1 MKSSV
6 DQLNDTRVKVT
17 VEVPFSE
24 LGPELDKAYQA
35 LAQQVNIP
43 GFRRGKA
50 PRQLIDARVGRG
62 PVLEQVVN
70 DMLPTRY
77 GQAIEELD
85 IKALGQPNIDITK
98 LEDGDVIE
106 FVAEVDVRP
115 EFDLPDFSDISVEVP
130 ALGSTEERI
139 DHELEHLRE
148 RFGSLK
154 TVDREAGDEDFITL
168 NLSATVDG
176 EEIEDAKVE
185 DMSYRVGSGDLIEGL
200 DDAVKGLKADESA
213 TFTSKLVFGEYADKD
228 AEVTVT
234 VTAVKERE
242 LPELDDDFAQ
252 MASEFDTVEELRAD
266 LASGAASGA
275 EESAKAEQAASI
287 REEVLKVAL
296 EKTQFPLPASVV
308 DEQVNAQVQ
317 QLMGQL
323 GGDEALF
330 EKLLEAQ
337 GTSREEF
344 NEQTRTSAEEAV
356 RTQLFLDVLAEKEEP
371 EVTQDELNDHI
382 VFTARRY
389 GVEPQQFL
397 MQLQQ
402 SGQLLNLV
410 SDVRRGKALA
420 NAICSVTVKDSDGND
435 VDPKI
440 YFGDEEETTQDS
452 DES

>member
-35 LAQQVNIP
+35 LAQQINIP

-266 LASGAASGA
+266 LASGA

-344 NEQTRTSAEEAV
+344 NEQARTSAEEAV

>member
-1 MKSSV
+1 VKSSV

-35 LAQQVNIP
+35 LAQQINIP

-115 EFDLPDFSDISVEVP
+115 EFDLPDFSEISVEVP

-266 LASGAASGA
+266 LASGA

-420 NAICSVTVKDSDGND
+420 NAICNVTVKDSDGND

>member
-35 LAQQVNIP
+35 LAQQINIP

-266 LASGAASGA
+266 LASGA

-420 NAICSVTVKDSDGND
+420 NAICNVTVKDSNGND

>member
-35 LAQQVNIP
+35 LAQQINIP

-115 EFDLPDFSDISVEVP
+115 EFDLPDFSEISVEVP

-213 TFTSKLVFGEYADKD
+213 TFTSKWVFGEYADKD

-266 LASGAASGA
+266 LASGA

-440 YFGDEEETTQDS
+440 YFGDEEETAQDS

>member
-35 LAQQVNIP
+35 LAQQINIP

-115 EFDLPDFSDISVEVP
+115 EFDLPDFSEISVEVP
-130 ALGSTEERI
+130 AWGSTEERI

-266 LASGAASGA
+266 LASGA

>member
-35 LAQQVNIP
+35 LAQQINIP

-266 LASGAASGA
+266 LASGA

-420 NAICSVTVKDSDGND
+420 NAICNVTVKDSDGND

-440 YFGDEEETTQDS
+440 YFGDEEETAQDS

>member
-35 LAQQVNIP
+35 LAQQINIP

-266 LASGAASGA
+266 LASGA

-440 YFGDEEETTQDS
+440 YFGDEEENAQDS

>member
-35 LAQQVNIP
+35 LAQQINIP

-115 EFDLPDFSDISVEVP
+115 EFDLPDFSEISVEVP

-213 TFTSKLVFGEYADKD
+213 TFTSKLVFGEYAEKD

-266 LASGAASGA
+266 LASGA

-440 YFGDEEETTQDS
+440 YFGDEEETAQDS

>member
-35 LAQQVNIP
+35 LAQQINIP

-115 EFDLPDFSDISVEVP
+115 EFDLPDFSEISVEVP

-252 MASEFDTVEELRAD
+252 MASEFDTMEDLRAD
-266 LASGAASGA
+266 LASGA

-337 GTSREEF
+337 GTSRDEF

>member
-115 EFDLPDFSDISVEVP
+115 EFDLPDFSEISVEVP

-266 LASGAASGA
+266 LASGA

-296 EKTQFPLPASVV
+296 EKTQVPLPASVV

-440 YFGDEEETTQDS
+440 YFGDEEETAQDT

>member
-35 LAQQVNIP
+35 LAQQINIP

-115 EFDLPDFSDISVEVP
+115 EFDLPDFSEISVEVP

-266 LASGAASGA
+266 LTSGA

-420 NAICSVTVKDSDGND
+420 NAICRVTVKDSDGND

-440 YFGDEEETTQDS
+440 YFGDEEETAQDS

>member
-35 LAQQVNIP
+35 LAQQINIP

-115 EFDLPDFSDISVEVP
+115 EFELPDFSDISVEVP

-266 LASGAASGA
+266 LASGA

-440 YFGDEEETTQDS
+440 YFGDEEETAQDS

>member
-154 TVDREAGDEDFITL
+154 TVDREADDEDFITL

-266 LASGAASGA
+266 LASGA

-420 NAICSVTVKDSDGND
+420 NAICNVTVKDSDGND

-440 YFGDEEETTQDS
+440 YFGDEEDTTQDS

>member
-35 LAQQVNIP
+35 LAQQINIP

-154 TVDREAGDEDFITL
+154 TVDRESGDEDFITL

-200 DDAVKGLKADESA
+200 DEAVKGLKADESA

-266 LASGAASGA
+266 LASGA

-440 YFGDEEETTQDS
+440 YFGDEEETAQDS

>member
-35 LAQQVNIP
+35 LAQQINIP

-115 EFDLPDFSDISVEVP
+115 EFDLPDFSEISVEVP

-200 DDAVKGLKADESA
+200 DEAVKGLKADESA

-266 LASGAASGA
+266 LASGA

-440 YFGDEEETTQDS
+440 YFGDEEETAQDT

>member
-35 LAQQVNIP
+35 LAQQINIP

-115 EFDLPDFSDISVEVP
+115 EFDLPDFSEISVEVP

-200 DDAVKGLKADESA
+200 DEAVKGLKADESA

-266 LASGAASGA
+266 LASGA

-337 GTSREEF
+337 GTSRDEF

-440 YFGDEEETTQDS
+440 YFGDEEETAQDS

>member
-35 LAQQVNIP
+35 LAQQINIP

-139 DHELEHLRE
+139 DHELKHLRE

-266 LASGAASGA
+266 LASGA

-440 YFGDEEETTQDS
+440 YFGDEEETIQDS

>member
-35 LAQQVNIP
+35 LAQQINIP

-154 TVDREAGDEDFITL
+154 TVDREADDEDFITL

-185 DMSYRVGSGDLIEGL
+185 DMSYRVGSGDLIDGL

-266 LASGAASGA
+266 LASGA

>member
-35 LAQQVNIP
+35 LAQQINIP

-252 MASEFDTVEELRAD
+252 MASEFDTMEDLRAD
-266 LASGAASGA
+266 LASGA

-440 YFGDEEETTQDS
+440 YFGDEEETAQDS

>member
-35 LAQQVNIP
+35 LAQQINIP

-115 EFDLPDFSDISVEVP
+115 EFDLPDFSEISVEVP

-266 LASGAASGA
+266 LASGA

-420 NAICSVTVKDSDGND
+420 NAICSVTVKDSNGND

-440 YFGDEEETTQDS
+440 YFGDEEETAQDS

>member
-115 EFDLPDFSDISVEVP
+115 EFDLPDFSEISVEVP

-266 LASGAASGA
+266 LASGA

-337 GTSREEF
+337 GTSREEV

-440 YFGDEEETTQDS
+440 YFGDEEETAQDS

>member
-35 LAQQVNIP
+35 LAQQINIP

-266 LASGAASGA
+266 LASGA

-420 NAICSVTVKDSDGND
+420 NAICSVTVRDSDGND

-440 YFGDEEETTQDS
+440 YFGDEEETAQDS

>member
-1 MKSSV
+1 VKSSV

-35 LAQQVNIP
+35 LAQQINIP

-139 DHELEHLRE
+139 DHELKHLRE

-266 LASGAASGA
+266 LASGA

>member
-35 LAQQVNIP
+35 LAQQINIP

-266 LASGAASGA
+266 LASGA

-440 YFGDEEETTQDS
+440 YFGDEEETAQDS

>member
-1 MKSSV
+1 VKSSV

-115 EFDLPDFSDISVEVP
+115 EFDLPDFSEISVEVP

-200 DDAVKGLKADESA
+200 DEAVKGLKADESA

-266 LASGAASGA
+266 LASGA

-440 YFGDEEETTQDS
+440 YFGDEEETAQDS

>member
-115 EFDLPDFSDISVEVP
+115 EFDLPDFSEISVEVP

-266 LASGAASGA
+266 LASGA

-296 EKTQFPLPASVV
+296 EKTQFPLPASVG

-440 YFGDEEETTQDS
+440 YFGDEEETAQDS

>member
-35 LAQQVNIP
+35 LAQQINIP

-154 TVDREAGDEDFITL
+154 TVDREADDEDFITL

-266 LASGAASGA
+266 LASGA

-440 YFGDEEETTQDS
+440 YFGDEEETAQDS

>member
-35 LAQQVNIP
+35 LAQQINIP

-130 ALGSTEERI
+130 ALSSTEERI

-266 LASGAASGA
+266 LASGA

>member
-35 LAQQVNIP
+35 LAQQINIP

-115 EFDLPDFSDISVEVP
+115 EFDLPDFSEISVEVP

-266 LASGAASGA
+266 LTSGA

-440 YFGDEEETTQDS
+440 YFGDEEETAQDS

>member
-35 LAQQVNIP
+35 LAQQINIP

-154 TVDREAGDEDFITL
+154 TVDREADDEDFITL

-266 LASGAASGA
+266 LASGA

-344 NEQTRTSAEEAV
+344 NEQTRTSDEEAV

>member
-35 LAQQVNIP
+35 LAQQINIP

-115 EFDLPDFSDISVEVP
+115 EFDLPDFSEISVEVP

-266 LASGAASGA
+266 LASGA

-337 GTSREEF
+337 GTSRDEF

>member
-35 LAQQVNIP
+35 LAQQINIP

-115 EFDLPDFSDISVEVP
+115 EFDLPDFSEISVEVP

-266 LASGAASGA
+266 LASGA

-382 VFTARRY
+382 VVTARRY

-440 YFGDEEETTQDS
+440 YFGDEEETAQDS

>member
-35 LAQQVNIP
+35 LAQQINIP

-154 TVDREAGDEDFITL
+154 TVDREADDEDFITL

-252 MASEFDTVEELRAD
+252 MASEFDTMEDLRAD
-266 LASGAASGA
+266 LASGA

>member
-35 LAQQVNIP
+35 LAQQINIP

-115 EFDLPDFSDISVEVP
+115 EFDLPDFSEISVEVP

-266 LASGAASGA
+266 LASGA

-440 YFGDEEETTQDS
+440 YFGDEEETAQDS

>member
-35 LAQQVNIP
+35 LAQQINIP

-266 LASGAASGA
+266 LASSA

-440 YFGDEEETTQDS
+440 YFGDEEETAQDS
-452 DES
+452 DGS

>member
-35 LAQQVNIP
+35 LAQQINIP

-200 DDAVKGLKADESA
+200 DDAVTGLKADESA

-266 LASGAASGA
+266 LASGA

-440 YFGDEEETTQDS
+440 YFGDEEETAQDS

>member
-35 LAQQVNIP
+35 WAQQSNIP

-266 LASGAASGA
+266 LASGA

-440 YFGDEEETTQDS
+440 YFGDEEETAQDS

>member
-35 LAQQVNIP
+35 LAQQINIP

-70 DMLPTRY
+70 DMLPMRY

-266 LASGAASGA
+266 LASGA

-440 YFGDEEETTQDS
+440 YFGDEEETAQDS

>member
-35 LAQQVNIP
+35 LAQQINIP

-115 EFDLPDFSDISVEVP
+115 EFDLPDFSEISVEVP

-176 EEIEDAKVE
+176 EEIEDTKVE

-266 LASGAASGA
+266 LASGA

>member
-35 LAQQVNIP
+35 LAQQINIP

-154 TVDREAGDEDFITL
+154 TVDREADDEDFITL

-200 DDAVKGLKADESA
+200 DGAVKGLKADESA

-266 LASGAASGA
+266 LASGA

-420 NAICSVTVKDSDGND
+420 NAICNVTVKDSDGND